1 MIQPGD
7 IVTVDFA
14 GVVGVKRRPAIVI
27 STEKYHSERP
37 DVILAILTT
46 QTQAATTS
54 LDYILQDWE
63 EAGLHRKSAFRAFLF
78 TTSATTITPIGHC
91 SARDW
96 KAIQERL
103 ARAIFIEDITNVT
116 DSDE

>member
-7 IVTVDFA
+7 TVTVDFA
-14 GVVGVKRRPAIVI
+14 GVTGVKRRPAVVI
-27 STEKYHSERP
+27 STARYHDERP

-46 QTQAATTS
+46 QTQTATTS

-63 EAGLHRKSAFRAFLF
+63 EAGLHRESAFRAFLF
-78 TTSATTITPIGHC
+78 TTPATTITPIGHC
-91 SARDW
+91 RARDW

-103 ARAIFIEDITNVT
+103 VRAIFIEDITNVT